1 MISIVSIMMIVGV
14 VSIVS
19 TIVPT
24 AIEITISIAFTEVG
38 SLVEMSSVVLA
49 IVELP
54 LTVFLLP
61 YVVVQSNRLV

>member
-1 MISIVSIMMIVGV
+1 VSM
-14 VSIVS
+14 
-19 TIVPT
+19 
-24 AIEITISIAFTEVG
+24 AIGITISIAFTEVG
-38 SLVEMSSVVLA
+38 SLVEMSSVVPA

>member
-1 MISIVSIMMIVGV
+1 MMIIGV

-24 AIEITISIAFTEVG
+24 AIEITIPIVFTEVG
-38 SLVEMSSVVLA
+38 SLVEMSSMGLA
-49 IVELP
+49 IAVLP
-54 LTVFLLP
+54 LTVFLFP